1 MIGLWLKIQILTL
14 GLMLIFSTQNAAT
27 QPAPLSSPAAAP
39 FIANSVMEPISR
51 ETRDRW
57 VRDRL
62 APSPLSLRDLSN
74 LLAHKAAAKPGLSFD
89 EVVESM
95 KLRANKLN
103 IKSVGTN
110 AVWKEVAAITGK
122 PTPRVEIFSFCDALL
137 VREMLD
143 YSLES
148 VIFMPCRIAVVED
161 AQRKIWLM
169 MLDWNPDWLDTA
181 PNPNRLPDA
190 LRENA
195 RKLRQ
200 GLEEILQAGANG
212 DL

>member
-1 MIGLWLKIQILTL
+1 MISLWQKIQILAL
-14 GLMLIFSTQNAAT
+14 GLMLIFSTRYAAAQT
-27 QPAPLSSPAAAP
+27 PPLYNPVAAP
-39 FIANSVMEPISR
+39 FIPNTVMEPISR
-51 ETRDRW
+51 EVRDRW

-62 APSPLSLRDLSN
+62 APSLLSLRDLSN

-103 IKSVGTN
+103 IKSVGAN
-110 AVWKEVAAITGK
+110 PVWKEITAITSK

-137 VREMLD
+137 VRELLD

-161 AQRKIWLM
+161 AQGKIWLM
-169 MLDWNPDWLDTA
+169 MLDWNPDWLDA
-181 PNPNRLPDA
+181 ASNPNRLPDA
-190 LRENA
+190 LRESA

-200 GLEEILQAGANG
+200 GLEEVLQAGANG